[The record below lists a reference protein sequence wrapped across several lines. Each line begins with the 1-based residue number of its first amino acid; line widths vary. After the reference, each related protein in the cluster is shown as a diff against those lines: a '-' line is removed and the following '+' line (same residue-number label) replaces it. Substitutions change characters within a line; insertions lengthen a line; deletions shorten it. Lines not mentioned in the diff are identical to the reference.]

1 MALDGEP
8 SLCYR
13 QIHRYGQVL
22 PERRKE
28 EGRRINGTTKEH
40 TQAHERH
47 VYHEG
52 GAHVR
57 RNHRDGEHDRRRAH
71 GASGFAPGAD
81 EAASATSAGRREEM
95 SWRLF
100 EDGKQAL
107 HLTIEGASDMT
118 TDYGLNRMREA
129 VIIACKLKYAQ
140 NGNLYVRN
148 HKGQIVKI
156 EAFFDESAVHEQ
168 EEGKK

>member
-1 MALDGEP
+1 
-8 SLCYR
+8 
-13 QIHRYGQVL
+13 
-22 PERRKE
+22 
-28 EGRRINGTTKEH
+28 
-40 TQAHERH
+40 
-47 VYHEG
+47 
-52 GAHVR
+52 
-57 RNHRDGEHDRRRAH
+57 
-71 GASGFAPGAD
+71 
-81 EAASATSAGRREEM
+81 M